1 LILGTPVDSNGG
13 DLPEDASAP
22 QPNPQHRSPWH
33 PFESQAHFE
42 LADFIFHQNEMPGAQ
57 IDELMHIW
65 ASMPGHHDGTPPFSN
80 HKHLYSSIDAIS
92 ERDAPWTSPFM
103 ESAEAGTLPA
113 DDSSV
118 PSWKKA
124 TYEVVFHDPQILL
137 DHQISNPDFKSH
149 IDYSP

>member
-1 LILGTPVDSNGG
+1 
-13 DLPEDASAP
+13 
-22 QPNPQHRSPWH
+22 
-33 PFESQAHFE
+33 
-42 LADFIFHQNEMPGAQ
+42 MPDAQ

-80 HKHLYSSIDAIS
+80 HEHLYNSIDAIS
-92 ERDAPWTSPFM
+92 EGDAPWTSLSM

-118 PSWKKA
+118 PSWKRA
-124 TYEVVFHDPQILL
+124 TYEVVFHDP
-137 DHQISNPDFKSH
+137 QISNPDFKSH